1 MSRSSKASSAPG
13 AECVS
18 AASHD
23 PLAWMDDELSALEA
37 QGLRRKLST
46 HEGPQ
51 DVVLHLGGQQ
61 LVNFGSNDY
70 LGLAAD
76 ARLRAA
82 MATAIAAEGCGAG
95 SSPLVTGHSAAH
107 QRLERAL
114 ADFEQAEA
122 ALVFSSGFAANVG
135 TIAALVGREDAIFA
149 DEHNHASMIDGCRLS
164 RANVQIYPHGDWR
177 TLETLLEASRGK
189 GRRLIATES
198 VFSMHGDLAPLIEL
212 AELAERYECMLLVDE
227 AHATG
232 VLGAHGRGLC
242 EELSVEQGVHVRVGT
257 LSKALGAAGGFVVG
271 RRSLVDWLVNRARPY
286 IFSTGL
292 PPVICD
298 AGLAALEIVKS
309 EPGRRIGLQDQAD
322 ALRSRL
328 HERGWNVGLSASQ
341 IIPLVVGEP
350 QTALRCSARLR
361 ERGLLV
367 PAMRPPSVP
376 GGKSLLRISLSAAH
390 TPAMIERLLDA
401 LGDCLPTGGILK

>member
-1 MSRSSKASSAPG
+1 MSRSTEVSSAPG
-13 AECVS
+13 AERDS
-18 AASHD
+18 AACHD
-23 PLAWMDDELSALEA
+23 PLAWMDDELAELER
-37 QGLRRKLST
+37 QGLRRKLCT

-51 DVVLHLGGQQ
+51 DVELHVDGQQ
-61 LVNFGSNDY
+61 LINFGSNDY

-82 MATAIAAEGCGAG
+82 VARAIDAEGCGAG
-95 SSPLVTGHSAAH
+95 SSPLVTGHSATH

-114 ADFEQAEA
+114 ADFEEAEA

-135 TIAALVGREDAIFA
+135 TISALAGREDVLFA

-164 RANVQIYPHGDWR
+164 RAEVQVYPHGDWR
-177 TLETLLEASRGK
+177 ALESLLEASRGA
-189 GRRLIATES
+189 GRRLIVTES
-198 VFSMHGDLAPLIEL
+198 VFSMHGDLAPLAEL
-212 AELAERYECMLLVDE
+212 AELAERFECMLLVDE

-242 EELSVEQGVHVRVGT
+242 EELGVEPSVHVRIGT

-271 RRSLVDWLVNRARPY
+271 SRSLVEWLVNRARPY

-292 PPVICD
+292 PPAICE
-298 AGLAALEIVKS
+298 AGLAALGIVKS
-309 EPGRRIGLQDQAD
+309 EPRRRIELQDQAA

-328 HERGWNVGLSASQ
+328 RQRGWNVGSSASQ
-341 IIPLVVGEP
+341 IVPLVVGEP
-350 QTALRCSARLR
+350 QAALRCSARLR

-376 GGKSLLRISLSAAH
+376 GGQSLLRISLSAAH
-390 TPAMIERLLDA
+390 TPTMIERLLDA
-401 LGDCLPTGGILK
+401 LGDCERNCRGLQ